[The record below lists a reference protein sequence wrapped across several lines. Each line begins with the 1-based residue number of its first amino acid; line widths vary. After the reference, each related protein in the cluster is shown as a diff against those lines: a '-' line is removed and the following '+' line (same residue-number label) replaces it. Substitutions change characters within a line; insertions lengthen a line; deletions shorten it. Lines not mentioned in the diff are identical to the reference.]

1 MLKSSQL
8 VACAFTLSVSLAQGP
23 RPMTLVAVLNVPQ
36 VSDPQ
41 LSPDGRQIL
50 YVLAESNWKAN
61 KRVSHIWKINA
72 DGSGAMQLTTGPDGE
87 ADPRWSPDGK
97 IIAFVAKRAEAE
109 ANQIH
114 LLSNAGGEARALTNH
129 AAAVSNIT
137 WSPDGSLIYFRAPD
151 PKTEQQKAQEKF
163 KDDVFLFDEDY
174 QQQHLWNV
182 SVSSRA
188 EHRLTDGKYSVMS
201 YQFSRAGAN

>member
-61 KRVSHIWKINA
+61 KRVSHIWKINT
-72 DGSGAMQLTTGPDGE
+72 DGSGAMQLAPGPDGE
-87 ADPRWSPDGK
+87 AAPRLWPGGK
-97 IIAFVAKRAEAE
+97 DTVLVAK
-109 ANQIH
+109 
-114 LLSNAGGEARALTNH
+114 
-129 AAAVSNIT
+129 
-137 WSPDGSLIYFRAPD
+137 
-151 PKTEQQKAQEKF
+151 
-163 KDDVFLFDEDY
+163 
-174 QQQHLWNV
+174 
-182 SVSSRA
+182 
-188 EHRLTDGKYSVMS
+188 
-201 YQFSRAGAN
+201 